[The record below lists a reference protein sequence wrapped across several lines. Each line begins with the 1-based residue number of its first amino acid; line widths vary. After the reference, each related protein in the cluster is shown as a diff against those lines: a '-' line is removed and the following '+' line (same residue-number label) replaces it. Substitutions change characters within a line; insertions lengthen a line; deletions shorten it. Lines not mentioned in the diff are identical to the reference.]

1 MLPIVKLPSFIENI
15 LPRFS
20 SIFNKAQLR
29 HFGEYL
35 TGLMVSANKTVTGIN
50 SQFLDHTDQSSKNH
64 FLTEADWDE
73 KGVADE
79 RLRMVKEQ
87 CEKRRITDGLL
98 VIDDSLAHKS
108 GKHIEGA
115 NWFWDHTEH
124 TYTFAHQ
131 LVTSQYV
138 TKLFHVP
145 FHYRLYL
152 KEEDVAPGA
161 FQSKL
166 DLAIQLIE
174 EAVISEIPF
183 GCVAADSW
191 YFCDKIIKYLDSIHK
206 DWVFAS
212 KSNRTIFANNRWMT
226 LREFVKT
233 LTLNDFKQVKI
244 TKTNGT
250 ELCVWAFTRTV
261 RMKKVGRVKVVI
273 SYLDEPF
280 KGDPFILVT
289 NRKEWLAVKILSTYA
304 QRWPIETFYRDAKQN
319 LGLENCELRLL
330 RGIRRH
336 WDLVFL
342 AYTLLQ
348 IESLSGPL
356 SKWIKSNVVTIG
368 GKCRIASAEI
378 LRSFIFWAYQ
388 YFNQDYDV
396 DHIFKI
402 AAKGNPQLKLEF

>member
-1 MLPIVKLPSFIENI
+1 MLPIVKLPSFVENI

-73 KGVADE
+73 KSVTDE

-87 CEKRRITDGLL
+87 CEKHRITDGLL
-98 VIDDSLAHKS
+98 AIDDSLAHKS

-138 TKLFHVP
+138 TKFFHVP

-183 GCVAADSW
+183 SCVAADSW
-191 YFCDKIIKYLDSIHK
+191 YFCDKIIKYLASIGK
-206 DWVFAS
+206 EWVFAS
-212 KSNRTIFANNRWMT
+212 KSNRKICVKGLWMP
-226 LREFVKT
+226 LREFANT
-233 LTLNDFKQVKI
+233 LTQKDFKEVKI
-244 TKTNGT
+244 TRTNGKV
-250 ELCVWAFTRTV
+250 LSVWAFSKTV
-261 RMKKVGRVKVVI
+261 RMSKVGRVKIVI

-280 KGDPFILVT
+280 KGDPFFLVT

-319 LGLENCELRLL
+319 LGLEHCELRILK
-330 RGIRRH
+330 GIRRH

-388 YFNQDYDV
+388 HFNQDYDV

-402 AAKGNPQLKLEF
+402 AARGDPQLKLVF